1 MKGATT
7 SDRSESITVRP
18 THSDAGKD
26 QTNKKG
32 VRVINSN
39 TRRIEWQSSES
50 FSEIT
55 TPLAKTYAVY

>member
-7 SDRSESITVRP
+7 SDHSESITV

-26 QTNKKG
+26 QRNKKG